1 MTKKDVLEI
10 RHQFAPNVCSIS
22 KICGCYV
29 DGERNKL
36 ATIKEQFLTMPE
48 EETFKYF
55 EILKKTLSGSIGK
68 NLVTMEFPTEQEF
81 EGGTQEFLYR
91 LRKSGLEDDELL
103 NEFYNRVI
111 ENYDY
116 VGNYLILLIHDTY
129 DIPGKTT
136 DELLMDDASD
146 EVYDYIMCSIC
157 HVNLSKAGLSY
168 FDAQSTFH
176 NRVRDWV
183 VDMPDIGFLFP
194 AFIDRGTDIH
204 NVLYYTKKPEE
215 LHEDFIG
222 HVLGTSLPITASK
235 QKDTFQSIVAET
247 LGDDCDY
254 DIVRTIHDN
263 LNEMI
268 EERKDSPEPFTLTK
282 NTIRN
287 LFAESGVDDAHME
300 SFDES
305 YERATAAA
313 APAKPVSGDAESD
326 ADVVVPREK
335 KAVLYANNVA
345 NTKVFEVKTP
355 DVIIKVN
362 PERTDLVETR
372 EIDGRKCIVI
382 QISDQVEVNGIP
394 IRND

>member
-10 RHQFAPNVCSIS
+10 RHQFAPSVCSIS

-29 DGERNKL
+29 DGEKRKL
-36 ATIKEQFLTMPE
+36 ATIKQQFLTMPE
-48 EETFKYF
+48 EESFKYF

-68 NLVTMEFPTEQEF
+68 NLVTMEFPTNQEF
-81 EGGTQEFLYR
+81 EGGTQDFLNR
-91 LRKSGLEDDELL
+91 LRKSRLDDDALLE
-103 NEFYNRVI
+103 EFYDKII

-136 DELLMDDASD
+136 DGITMDDASD
-146 EVYDYIMCSIC
+146 EVYEYIMCSIC

-168 FDAQSTFH
+168 SDMESTFH
-176 NRVRDWV
+176 NRIRDWV

-204 NVLYYTKKPEE
+204 NVLYYAKKPEE
-215 LHEDFIG
+215 LHDSFIE
-222 HVLGTSLPITASK
+222 HVLGTSLPITAAE
-235 QKDTFQSIVAET
+235 QKDTFQSIVTKT
-247 LGDDCDY
+247 LGDDCSY
-254 DIVRTIHDN
+254 ETIRTIHDN
-263 LNEMI
+263 LNDMI
-268 EERKDSPEPFTLTK
+268 EERKDSPEPFTLSK
-282 NTIRN
+282 NTIRR
-287 LFAESGVDDAHME
+287 LLTESGVDDAHME
-300 SFDES
+300 SFDEH
-305 YERATAAA
+305 YEKVTATAAPVK
-313 APAKPVSGDAESD
+313 PASEESED
-326 ADVVVPREK
+326 DPSVVVPREK
-335 KAVLYANNVA
+335 NTVLYANNIA
-345 NTKVFEVKTP
+345 NTKSFEVKTP
-355 DVIIKVN
+355 DVVIKVN